1 MEQVRRYC
9 DYLAD
14 YSKVLHHEPDPL
26 AGAAYLH
33 NAGSTVETV
42 LGAYPQD
49 VRGRLFSGASR
60 DRFLDFLR
68 SRLDPGVMGAPFA
81 DRLLHSGVAPSRQLL
96 TVVAD
101 ELAHREQFVLLDE
114 QRVAVDVVLAAV
126 EQAGRSDHK
135 TVVVISGG
143 PGTGKSVIA
152 LSMMGEL
159 AARGRTVVHA
169 TGSRAFTQ
177 TLRKVSG
184 ERQQRAGTLFKYFNS
199 FMDAERNG
207 LDVLILDEAHRIR
220 ETSVNRYTRSA
231 LRTGTPQVDEL
242 LAAARVPVFLLDEHQ
257 VVRPGEMGT
266 VEEIRAHAHDQ
277 GLQVHN
283 ITLDAQFR
291 CGGSDR
297 YVRWVID
304 LLGLGTRGAV
314 ALDSR

>member
-1 MEQVRRYC
+1 MLLRQSGRAFAELTRTPSRLEERLADRLRFHAGHRPSPAEVRSWSGSLPVLAQDLVDAGLGSVEILVEYQLPLTSRRADVVLAGQHPATGRASYVVVELKQWSDAMPWPGAAELVTVPGVAGGPRLHPVEQVRRYC

-14 YSKVLHHEPDPL
+14 YSKVLHHERDPL

-42 LGAYPQD
+42 LGGYPQD

-60 DRFLDFLR
+60 DRFLNFLR

-143 PGTGKSVIA
+143 PGYRQERDRA
-152 LSMMGEL
+152 L
-159 AARGRTVVHA
+159 
-169 TGSRAFTQ
+169 
-177 TLRKVSG
+177 
-184 ERQQRAGTLFKYFNS
+184 
-199 FMDAERNG
+199 
-207 LDVLILDEAHRIR
+207 
-220 ETSVNRYTRSA
+220 
-231 LRTGTPQVDEL
+231 
-242 LAAARVPVFLLDEHQ
+242 
-257 VVRPGEMGT
+257 
-266 VEEIRAHAHDQ
+266 HD
-277 GLQVHN
+277 G
-283 ITLDAQFR
+283 
-291 CGGSDR
+291 
-297 YVRWVID
+297 
-304 LLGLGTRGAV
+304 
-314 ALDSR
+314 